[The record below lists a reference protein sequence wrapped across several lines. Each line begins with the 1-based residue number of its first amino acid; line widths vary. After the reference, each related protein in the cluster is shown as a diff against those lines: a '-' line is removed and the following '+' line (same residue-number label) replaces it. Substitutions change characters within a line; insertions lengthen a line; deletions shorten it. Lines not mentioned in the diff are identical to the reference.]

1 MRQLPID
8 SNADD
13 FASEYIRLLRN
24 SGIRKSAFLNITTL
38 INKFADGDNVVFYQ
52 PRTSNVI
59 ATKSG
64 KKVREY
70 LNLLLRRYDSAKA
83 MHPCKFEHFI
93 KSFETIVERELI
105 NCKISVNGSPKQES
119 ISASIVNAMQYKRM
133 RKDIYPVIARKMG
146 VKTCVYCNANYT
158 INDDK
163 NKGYYD
169 LDHWKPKALYPY
181 LSTSFF
187 NLQPSCAYCNRNKS
201 DDDGA
206 YFRLWGVRGQKRLH
220 VLGVTISDNSIA
232 RYLLNHDA
240 SQLTPI
246 FFAHKL
252 GSLDMRNN
260 TDRKLHITDIYNEHK
275 DVAEEVLWKYIAYK
289 SSYVKG
295 WKNATKKAVPSMAE
309 VNRFILGTYDN
320 PKDIHKRPLTDMA
333 QNVARTLGLIK

>member
-8 SNADD
+8 TTADVL
-13 FASEYIRLLRN
+13 ASEYVRQLRI
-24 SGIRKSAFLNITTL
+24 SGIRKIARQNILGL
-38 INKFADGDNVVFYQ
+38 INKFADGDKVEFFR
-52 PRTSNVI
+52 PRTNTVI
-59 ATKSG
+59 GTRNG
-64 KKVREY
+64 KDVRDY
-70 LNLLLRRYDSAKA
+70 LMLLLRRYDSAKA
-83 MHPCKFEHFI
+83 MHPCKFEYFI
-93 KSFETIVERELI
+93 KSFETIIERELI
-105 NCKISVNGSPKQES
+105 NCKISVNGGTKQES
-119 ISASIVNAMQYKRM
+119 ISASIVNAMQYKQM

-206 YFRLWGVRGQKRLH
+206 YFRMWGVRGQKRLQ
-220 VLGVTISDNSIA
+220 VLGVTLSDNSMA

-246 FFAHKL
+246 FFAHKP
-252 GSLDMRNN
+252 GSVDIRNN
-260 TDRKLHITDIYNEHK
+260 TDSKLHITDIYNEHR

-295 WKNATKKAVPSMAE
+295 WKNIIKKAVPSMAE
-309 VNRFILGTYDN
+309 VNRFILGTYDD
-320 PKDIHKRPLTDMA
+320 PKDVHKRPLTDMV